1 MKIKQDRDDHS
12 NKISRRHFIT
22 LAAASLLAGCN
33 PARQPAGEPTSTTTP
48 APTDTAMPT
57 PTFTHVPAVERR
69 RPEVVKFYPD
79 APSRVVHARHVG
91 VWNGEKLAPEALRQ
105 MLDAS
110 ITKLTGLNDA
120 REAWQALFQPGE
132 RIVIK
137 VNAFRNSL
145 IWTHPPLVIAV
156 TESLQEAGIPGEQIV
171 VFDYYTSELK
181 EAGYAVSQDRPGVRC
196 YGTDGNYTG
205 GWKVRSVSVE
215 LSNIVLDCDALINIP
230 VLKSHALSGISF
242 ALKNHYGSISL
253 PGSLHSNV
261 GAVMAGLNALSPI
274 KDRTRLVIGDALT
287 ACLRYKNSF
296 PYWDSDWTGDS
307 ILMSFDP
314 VAHDTVGL
322 QMLSQ
327 LLTDDEGNS
336 AGMMLRATPCLQHSA
351 ELGLGTNDLNHIEV
365 AELNLS

>member
-1 MKIKQDRDDHS
+1 
-12 NKISRRHFIT
+12 
-22 LAAASLLAGCN
+22 
-33 PARQPAGEPTSTTTP
+33 
-48 APTDTAMPT
+48 MPT
-57 PTFTHVPAVERR
+57 PAFTQVLTRQPL

-79 APSRVVHARHVG
+79 APSRVVHTRHAG
-91 VWNGEKLAPEALRQ
+91 VWNGKELAPEALRQ

-110 ITKLTGLNDA
+110 ITRLTGLNDA
-120 REAWQALFQPGE
+120 QEAWQALFRPEE

-145 IWTHPPLVIAV
+145 IWTHPALVMAV
-156 TESLQEAGIPGEQIV
+156 TKSLQEAGIPGEQIV

-181 EAGYAVSQDRPGVRC
+181 EAGYAVNQSGPGVRC

-205 GWKVRSVSVE
+205 GWKARSVSVE
-215 LSNIVLDCDALINIP
+215 LSNIVLGCDALINIP

-242 ALKNHYGSISL
+242 ALKNHYGSVSL
-253 PGSLHSNV
+253 PGSLHSRV
-261 GAVMAGLNALSPI
+261 GAIMAGLNALPPI

-322 QMLSQ
+322 QILSQ
-327 LLTDDEGNS
+327 LLANDEGNS
-336 AGMMLRATPCLQHSA
+336 AGMMLRATPCLQHSV
-351 ELGLGTNDLNHIEV
+351 ELGLGTNDLNHIDV
-365 AELNLS
+365 VELTLS